1 MQPAD
6 AGAYSV
12 QVTNAAGMALSSN
25 AVLTVLEQPA
35 ITAQPSCLAVAAGA
49 NATFAIGACGSAP
62 LTYQWLLNGLNIPGA
77 TDCNYTVTNAQT
89 ANAGMYSVQVVNA
102 AGTTISSN
110 ALLTVN
116 NPPVLAP
123 IHDLTVHAGTLVLF
137 TNSAS
142 DGDVPAQSLTF
153 TLDPGYPSD
162 ATLDPLTGVFAWP
175 TIFAQAGTT
184 NPITVRVTDNGTPAL
199 SDTRT
204 FNVTV
209 LAPPTLQSIT
219 AGTNSVTLSWSAIPG
234 AIYRVQAK
242 DSPSDADWT
251 RSRLTLSP
259 PVLPPRRP
267 IRWPAR
273 RDSTAFCVP

>member
-6 AGAYSV
+6 AGTYSV
-12 QVTNAAGMALSSN
+12 QVTNAAGTALSSN
-25 AVLTVLEQPA
+25 AVLTVLEPPA

-153 TLDPGYPSD
+153 TLDPGYPSG
-162 ATLDPLTGVFAWP
+162 ASIDPLTGVFAWP
-175 TIFAQAGTT
+175 TILAQAGTT

-234 AIYRVQAK
+234 AIYRVQYK
-242 DSPSDADWT
+242 DSPSDADWI
-251 RSRLTLSP
+251 P
-259 PVLPPRRP
+259 LPPD
-267 IRWPAR
+267 IVASGATASTT
-273 RDSTAFCVP
+273 DSMAGPQRFYRILVP